1 MFYQGDDT
9 AAFVH
14 SWYASQTMWK
24 ASLSPTSFLTLKNLN
39 DDIIPLVTIFIM
51 MNVKV
56 WNKQTNKQTN
66 KTNNSNNNESLNV
79 SKNVHVKGTEKND
92 WGPKKKH
99 LLQLVV

>member
-1 MFYQGDDT
+1 
-9 AAFVH
+9 
-14 SWYASQTMWK
+14 
-24 ASLSPTSFLTLKNLN
+24 
-39 DDIIPLVTIFIM
+39 M

-56 WNKQTNKQTN
+56 WNKQTNKQIN
-66 KTNNSNNNESLNV
+66 KTNNSNDNESLNV